1 MAIYKYDNNRYHS
14 FINTLI
20 KEGRNRMSGLE
31 KKFATKSKIVNYII
45 NRESTSKVEISKE
58 LNLSMPTVLSNV
70 KDLLEKGIIIE
81 TGEYESTGGRKAK
94 SIGINPSYRYAMG
107 IVITANHLGM
117 VLVNLKYEIVKSE
130 RIRLKFVSDMSYC
143 SQVADFATKFLDH
156 MNDAEQKE
164 KLLGVGISIPG
175 IINQEQ
181 KLVIKSHA
189 LKLENYSLSF
199 LEQAF
204 SVPVYFSN
212 DANAAMMAEDMNIY
226 QNAIYLSLN
235 QTLGGAFCIGGNLF
249 SGENQKAGEFG
260 HMILVPQ
267 GRKCYCGKSGCADAY
282 CAAGALVGES
292 KDSVEQFMQLLQN
305 NDEKAEKK
313 ESYTIRMM
321 ITVLNLVYLVF
332 CFTQIKVLFTEQNI
346 KYSEFARKGFFQLM
360 IVSLINIVMILKAN
374 NKNLRET
381 EKQEKYKKTMC
392 IVMVIF
398 TLVIIISAFARMTL
412 YQQNYGYT
420 RLRVL
425 VDLTLITE
433 IILLIPTVIYIL
445 ENKINLIKT
454 YFVIIVTMYC
464 IVNFVN
470 IDKFIV
476 KNNINR
482 YKETGNIDL
491 NYLIEMNNTDLV
503 EQLLELDNT
512 EFKYSEKLYS
522 QSNIDKQLIKE
533 KIERQKKM
541 LDEYL
546 TNLKKN
552 LNETYTVAEF
562 NLPKMRAKSILNNR
576 K

>member
-1 MAIYKYDNNRYHS
+1 
-14 FINTLI
+14 
-20 KEGRNRMSGLE
+20 MSGLE

-143 SQVADFATKFLDH
+143 SQVADYAAKFLDH
-156 MNDAEQKE
+156 MNDAD
-164 KLLGVGISIPG
+164 
-175 IINQEQ
+175 QEQ

-235 QTLGGAFCIGGNLF
+235 QTLGGAFCIGGKLF

-313 ESYTIRMM
+313 WEE
-321 ITVLNLVYLVF
+321 YLDYLA
-332 CFTQIKVLFTEQNI
+332 I
-346 KYSEFARKGFFQLM
+346 
-360 IVSLINIVMILKAN
+360 LIS
-374 NKNLRET
+374 NLRMAYDMDIILGGEMGGYLSDYMIPLG
-381 EKQEKYKKTMC
+381 EKVMKYNGFDHDLRYLKNCSYKKEA
-392 IVMVIF
+392 
-398 TLVIIISAFARMTL
+398 SAVGAAKHFL
-412 YQQNYGYT
+412 QDFIG
-420 RLRVL
+420 
-425 VDLTLITE
+425 
-433 IILLIPTVIYIL
+433 
-445 ENKINLIKT
+445 KI
-454 YFVIIVTMYC
+454 
-464 IVNFVN
+464 
-470 IDKFIV
+470 
-476 KNNINR
+476 
-482 YKETGNIDL
+482 
-491 NYLIEMNNTDLV
+491 
-503 EQLLELDNT
+503 
-512 EFKYSEKLYS
+512 
-522 QSNIDKQLIKE
+522 
-533 KIERQKKM
+533 
-541 LDEYL
+541 
-546 TNLKKN
+546 
-552 LNETYTVAEF
+552 
-562 NLPKMRAKSILNNR
+562 
-576 K
+576 